1 MHQDFRFL
9 LLPGFPPSAFI
20 NAVETLRIA
29 NRFQPGH
36 YRWRTLSL
44 DGLPVESCS
53 GLSISAD
60 DTIGPLPGDC
70 MMIVVAGYEP
80 MRCYS
85 DTLQAWLRQL
95 AASKVALGAIDT
107 GVFPLARA
115 GVLNGYKVTLHWEAL
130 EAFRES
136 YPGIVATL
144 ETFEIDRDRLT
155 CAGGAATID
164 MMLHLISQR
173 HGASLAVRVSEQL
186 VMGSVRLAQFPQRAH
201 VVGRYGTTNKK
212 LVTVIRRMGEH
223 MEHPLRTDALAHGVA
238 ITARQLER
246 LFRLHLHTTPNRF
259 YLDLR
264 LDKARQL
271 LRQTELS
278 ITEVSLA
285 CGFES
290 SSYFARRY
298 NARFACSPRED
309 RAFPDQVN
317 QHLAP
322 ASLEQ

>member
-1 MHQDFRFL
+1 MPQDFRFL
-9 LLPGFPPSAFI
+9 LLPGFPPSAFV

-29 NRFQPGH
+29 NRFQPGY

-44 DGLPVESCS
+44 DGQPVESCS
-53 GLSISAD
+53 GLTISAD
-60 DTIGPLPGDC
+60 DALGAVPADC
-70 MMIVVAGYEP
+70 MVIVVAGYEP
-80 MRCYS
+80 MRCY
-85 DTLQAWLRQL
+85 DDALQAWLRHL
-95 AASKVALGAIDT
+95 AANRIALGAIDT

-115 GVLNGYKVTLHWEAL
+115 GLLTGYKVTLHWEAL

-136 YPGIVATL
+136 YPNILTTL
-144 ETFEIDRDRLT
+144 ETFEIDRDRMT

-164 MMLHLISQR
+164 LMLHVISQQ
-173 HGASLAVRVSEQL
+173 HGAQLAVRVSEQL
-186 VMGSVRLAQFPQRAH
+186 VMGSVRLAQFPQRGH
-201 VVGRYGTTNKK
+201 IVGRYGTTNKK
-212 LVTVIRRMGEH
+212 LVNVIRRMAEH
-223 MEHPLRTDALAHGVA
+223 MEQPLRTDALAQGVS

-246 LFRLHLHTTPNRF
+246 LFRLHLETTPNRF

-271 LRQTELS
+271 LRQTEMS

-290 SSYFARRY
+290 PSYLARRY

-317 QHLAP
+317 EHLG
-322 ASLEQ
+322 